1 MLPLKMLRLKH
12 MCYPSIKFSRS
23 RVMGSDSLLDHLANC
38 SNEDQIFDVVGKNK
52 TKLSVKHV
60 GRAINLLW
68 QFQKERPQMLR
79 TMDFIRKH
87 SQFMVLCVLAENKID
102 LMDDETLVDMLYN
115 ALRLNVEPHDSL
127 VQQLVVEAWGRIERF
142 NMATLSKFAVCLT
155 DQHMYH
161 SPLMGEITDIVS
173 RKLES
178 IQDARILSSLMLSIS
193 GMVSTRL
200 RNCLIEKAEFLLDT
214 RDPSKD
220 TRDRY
225 QFNNSRRIVQFL
237 RNIKFNYRPLL
248 GKCNKIFLQNIKRL
262 DADNISII
270 LGVYQSLHF
279 NNCDF
284 RLAAKWRLTELM
296 NTHTDP
302 ASFARLFAALG
313 PLSGPAIRE
322 RLESTTLLMVEEFSP
337 SQTLAVVETMG
348 EMECRNPQ
356 LIQKVA
362 STLYKLLDQYK
373 PLDIAR
379 LTQALLSL
387 HCQNPELYA
396 ELRRMLVS
404 YLHLSVVP
412 YEVSMLTRVLS
423 LLSPPRT
430 DHLIPARIDAVLPQC
445 NLSDLNA
452 FAIAITKWVRNGSSY
467 QAGTATVYVK
477 LLQKLNKC
485 GLERL
490 QKADRMD
497 LLIEELKYVSGEW
510 FEEVLAEET
519 MATFERLIDQ
529 MTWSN
534 VPEFSLFLTKTN
546 CLHTGLLDQIASV
559 TLEHINKLHYSATY
573 ATLLPFT
580 ILNYDPPQA
589 ERFFE
594 SCIQH
599 FRPHLSLFDP
609 HLLVLFGYS
618 LALVGYFPEDIIKTI
633 FSVDFLAKLDSQLDT
648 LPDALNMRIRLRL
661 MELNRAVCLECP
673 EFQTPWF
680 HDRYCQQLLNKGNVS
695 VSAIQ
700 QQIQEILGQLLG
712 GSNYAK
718 ASVFTPYYY
727 FIDFE
732 CVLDRHQ
739 KPLPYVDQ
747 STMLL
752 SKNAKVPWEPDNEF
766 IGEKQLLPGE
776 QRVAIEFLDSKAFCK
791 NSHHIK
797 GETVMKKRHLEILGY
812 HVVQIPHFEW
822 NSMELSTKDAWVEY
836 LKQKIF
842 VKEC

>member
-12 MCYPSIKFSRS
+12 ICYPSVSFYRS
-23 RVMGSDSLLDHLANC
+23 WVIGCDSLLDQLSSC
-38 SNEDQIFDVVGKNK
+38 SNEDQIFDLVGKNK
-52 TKLSVKHV
+52 AKLSVKHV
-60 GRAINLLW
+60 GHAINLLW

-79 TMDFIRKH
+79 TIDCIRKH
-87 SQFMVLCVLAENKID
+87 PQFVVLHVLAENKID

-127 VQQLVVEAWGRIERF
+127 VQQFMVEAWGRIERF
-142 NMATLSKFAVCLT
+142 SMATLSKFAVCLT

-178 IQDARILSSLMLSIS
+178 IQDVRILSSLMLSIS
-193 GMVSTRL
+193 GMISTRL
-200 RNCLIEKAEFLLDT
+200 RNRLIEKAEFLLDT
-214 RDPSKD
+214 RDPL
-220 TRDRY
+220 

-237 RNIKFNYRPLL
+237 RNIKFSYRPLL
-248 GKCNKIFLQNIKRL
+248 EKCNKIFLQNIKNL

-284 RLAAKWRLTELM
+284 RLAAKWRLTELV
-296 NTHTDP
+296 NAHTDR

-313 PLSGPAIRE
+313 PLSGPVVRE
-322 RLESTTLLMVEEFSP
+322 R
-337 SQTLAVVETMG
+337 
-348 EMECRNPQ
+348 
-356 LIQKVA
+356 VA
-362 STLYKLLDQYK
+362 SSLYKHLNLYK
-373 PLDIAR
+373 PVDIAR
-379 LTQALLSL
+379 ITQALLSL
-387 HCQNPELYA
+387 RCQNPELYA

-404 YLHLSVVP
+404 YLHLSVIP

-423 LLSPPRT
+423 LLPSTRI
-430 DHLIPARIDAVLPQC
+430 DHLIPARVGAVLPQC

-452 FAIAITKWVRNGSSY
+452 LAIAISKWVRNGSSY
-467 QAGTATVYVK
+467 QSGTAAVYMK

-497 LLIEELKYVSGEW
+497 LLIEELKFVSGEW

-529 MTWSN
+529 MTGSN
-534 VPEFSLFLTKTN
+534 VPEFALFLTKTN
-546 CLHTGLLDQIASV
+546 CLHTVLLDQIASV
-559 TLEHINKLHYSATY
+559 TLEHINKIHYSAIY

-589 ERFFE
+589 EEFFE
-594 SCIQH
+594 SCVQH
-599 FRPHLSLFDP
+599 IRPHLNLCDP

-618 LALVGYFPEDIIKTI
+618 LALAGYFPEDIIKTI
-633 FSVDFLAKLDSQLDT
+633 FSVDFLAKLDSQLDI

-680 HDRYCQQLLNKGNVS
+680 HDRYCQQLLHKGNVS

-700 QQIQEILGQLLG
+700 QQIQAILGQLLG

-732 CVLDRHQ
+732 CVLNKHQ

-752 SKNAKVPWEPDNEF
+752 SKKGKMPWGPGNEF
-766 IGEKQLLPGE
+766 IGEKQLLPGA
-776 QRVAIEFLDSKAFCK
+776 QRVAVDFLDAKAFCK

-822 NSMELSTKDAWVEY
+822 NSMELSTKDAWIEY

-842 VKEC
+842 AEGS

>member
-1 MLPLKMLRLKH
+1 MLPLKILRLKH
-12 MCYPSIKFSRS
+12 ICYTSVRFYHS
-23 RVMGSDSLLDHLANC
+23 RVMGSDSLLDQLGNC
-38 SNEDQIFDVVGKNK
+38 SNEDQIFDIVGKNK
-52 TKLSVKHV
+52 AKLSVKHV

-79 TMDFIRKH
+79 TIDFIRKH
-87 SQFMVLCVLAENKID
+87 SQFMVLRVLAENKID

-142 NMATLSKFAVCLT
+142 SMATLSKFAVCLT
-155 DQHMYH
+155 DQHMHH

-178 IQDARILSSLMLSIS
+178 IQDVRILSSLMLSIS
-193 GMVSTRL
+193 GMISTCL

-214 RDPSKD
+214 RDTS
-220 TRDRY
+220 
-225 QFNNSRRIVQFL
+225 QLNNARRIVQFL

-248 GKCNKIFLQNIKRL
+248 EKCNTIFLQNIKSL
-262 DADNISII
+262 DADDISII
-270 LGVYQSLHF
+270 LGLYQSLHF

-284 RLAAKWRLTELM
+284 RLAAKWRLTELA
-296 NTHTDP
+296 NVHTDP
-302 ASFARLFAALG
+302 ASFVRLFAALG
-313 PLSGPAIRE
+313 PLSEPVVRE
-322 RLESTTLLMVEEFSP
+322 RLESATLLMVEEFSP
-337 SQTLAVVETMG
+337 SQTLAVIETMG

-362 STLYKLLDQYK
+362 STLYKQLDVYK

-379 LTQALLSL
+379 IAQALLLL

-423 LLSPPRT
+423 LLPSPRT
-430 DHLIPARIDAVLPQC
+430 DHLILARIDAVLPQC
-445 NLSDLNA
+445 NLSDLNT
-452 FAIAITKWVRNGSSY
+452 FAIAITKWVRNGSST
-467 QAGTATVYVK
+467 QPGTAAVYVK

-490 QKADRMD
+490 QKADSLD

-519 MATFERLIDQ
+519 MATFDRLIDQ
-529 MTWSN
+529 ITWSN
-534 VPEFSLFLTKTN
+534 VPEFALFLTKTN

-559 TLEHINKLHYSATY
+559 TLEHINKIHYSATY
-573 ATLLPFT
+573 AILLPFT
-580 ILNYDPPQA
+580 ILNYDPPQG
-589 ERFFE
+589 EDFFE
-594 SCIQH
+594 SCIQR
-599 FRPHLSLFDP
+599 FRPHLSLFAP

-618 LALVGYFPEDIIKTI
+618 LALADYFPEDIIKTI

-648 LPDALNMRIRLRL
+648 LPDVLNMRIRLRL

-680 HDRYCQQLLNKGNVS
+680 HDRYCQQLLNKGNVY

-700 QQIQEILGQLLG
+700 QQIHEILGQLLG

-727 FIDFE
+727 FIGQASHPWNQPSE
-732 CVLDRHQ
+732 
-739 KPLPYVDQ
+739 PL
-747 STMLL
+747 L
-752 SKNAKVPWEPDNEF
+752 
-766 IGEKQLLPGE
+766 
-776 QRVAIEFLDSKAFCK
+776 
-791 NSHHIK
+791 HH
-797 GETVMKKRHLEILGY
+797 V
-812 HVVQIPHFEW
+812 
-822 NSMELSTKDAWVEY
+822 
-836 LKQKIF
+836 
-842 VKEC
+842 

>member
-1 MLPLKMLRLKH
+1 MQ
-12 MCYPSIKFSRS
+12 MCIFNTQQKYFDQL
-23 RVMGSDSLLDHLANC
+23 GSC
-38 SNEDQIFDVVGKNK
+38 SSEDQIFDVVGKNK
-52 TKLSVKHV
+52 AKLSVTHV
-60 GRAINLLW
+60 GHAINLLW

-79 TMDFIRKH
+79 TIDFIRKH
-87 SQFMVLCVLAENKID
+87 PQFMVLRVLAENKID
-102 LMDDETLVDMLYN
+102 LMDNETLVDMLYH
-115 ALRLNVEPHDSL
+115 ALRLNVEPHDSM
-127 VQQLVVEAWGRIERF
+127 VQQLMVEAWERIERF
-142 NMATLSKFAVCLT
+142 SMATLSKFAVCLT

-173 RKLES
+173 RKMES

-193 GMVSTRL
+193 GMISARL
-200 RNCLIEKAEFLLDT
+200 RNCLIEKAEFLLNT
-214 RDPSKD
+214 RDPS
-220 TRDRY
+220 

-237 RNIKFNYRPLL
+237 RNIKFSHRPLL
-248 GKCNKIFLQNIKRL
+248 EKCNKIFLQNIKSL

-270 LGVYQSLHF
+270 LGMYQSLHF
-279 NNCDF
+279 SNSDF
-284 RLAAKWRLTELM
+284 RLAAKWRLTELLDA
-296 NTHTDP
+296 HIDP

-313 PLSGPAIRE
+313 PLSGPVVRE
-322 RLESTTLLMVEEFSP
+322 RLESDTLLMVEEFSP
-337 SQTLAVVETMG
+337 SQTLAVIETME
-348 EMECRNPQ
+348 EMECRNIQ

-362 STLYKLLDQYK
+362 STLYKQLDLYK
-373 PLDIAR
+373 PVDIAR
-379 LTQALLSL
+379 ITQALLSL
-387 HCQNPELYA
+387 RCQNPELCA
-396 ELRRMLVS
+396 ELRRLLVS
-404 YLHLSVVP
+404 YLHRSVVP
-412 YEVSMLTRVLS
+412 CEVSMLTRVLS
-423 LLSPPRT
+423 LLPSPRI
-430 DHLIPARIDAVLPQC
+430 DHLIPARIGAVLPQC

-452 FAIAITKWVRNGSSY
+452 LAIAITKWVRNGSSY
-467 QAGTATVYVK
+467 QPGTAEMHMK
-477 LLQKLNKC
+477 LLQRLNKC

-490 QKADRMD
+490 QKADHMD
-497 LLIEELKYVSGEW
+497 LLIEELKYISGEW
-510 FEEVLAEET
+510 FEEILAEET

-529 MTWSN
+529 MTGSN
-534 VPEFSLFLTKTN
+534 VPEFALFLTKTN

-559 TLEHINKLHYSATY
+559 TLQHISKIHYSAIY

-580 ILNYDPPQA
+580 ILNYEPPQA
-589 ERFFE
+589 EEFFE

-599 FRPHLSLFDP
+599 IRPHLNLCDP
-609 HLLVLFGYS
+609 HLLVLFGYL
-618 LALVGYFPEDIIKTI
+618 LALAGYFPEDIIKTI

-695 VSAIQ
+695 VSPLQ

-712 GSNYAK
+712 GSIYAK

-727 FIDFE
+727 FIDFQ
-732 CVLDRHQ
+732 CILDKHQ

-752 SKNAKVPWEPDNEF
+752 PKNGKMLWEPDNEF

-776 QRVAIEFLDSKAFCK
+776 QRIAIDFLDSKAFCK
-791 NSHHIK
+791 NSHHIR
-797 GETVMKKRHLEILGY
+797 GETAMKKRHLEILGY

-842 VKEC
+842 IGES

>member
-1 MLPLKMLRLKH
+1 MLPLKILRLKH
-12 MCYPSIKFSRS
+12 ICYTSVRFYHS
-23 RVMGSDSLLDHLANC
+23 RVMGSDSLLDQLGNC
-38 SNEDQIFDVVGKNK
+38 SNEDQIFDIVGKNK
-52 TKLSVKHV
+52 AKLSVKHV

-79 TMDFIRKH
+79 TIDFIRKH
-87 SQFMVLCVLAENKID
+87 SQFMVLRVLAENKID

-142 NMATLSKFAVCLT
+142 SMATLSKFAVCLT
-155 DQHMYH
+155 DQHMHH

-178 IQDARILSSLMLSIS
+178 IQDVRILSSLMLSIS
-193 GMVSTRL
+193 GMISTCL

-214 RDPSKD
+214 RDTS
-220 TRDRY
+220 
-225 QFNNSRRIVQFL
+225 QLNNARRIVQFL

-248 GKCNKIFLQNIKRL
+248 EKCNTIFLQNIKSL
-262 DADNISII
+262 DADDISII
-270 LGVYQSLHF
+270 LGLYQSLHF

-284 RLAAKWRLTELM
+284 RLAAKWRLTELA
-296 NTHTDP
+296 NVHTDP
-302 ASFARLFAALG
+302 ASFVRLFAALG
-313 PLSGPAIRE
+313 PLSEPVVRE
-322 RLESTTLLMVEEFSP
+322 RLESATLLMVEEFSP
-337 SQTLAVVETMG
+337 SQTLAVIETMG

-362 STLYKLLDQYK
+362 STLYKQLDVYK

-379 LTQALLSL
+379 IAQALLLL

-423 LLSPPRT
+423 LLPSPRT
-430 DHLIPARIDAVLPQC
+430 DHLILARIDAVLPQC
-445 NLSDLNA
+445 NLSDLNT
-452 FAIAITKWVRNGSSY
+452 FAIAITKWVRNGSST
-467 QAGTATVYVK
+467 QPGTAAVYVK

-490 QKADRMD
+490 QKADSLD

-519 MATFERLIDQ
+519 MATFDRLIDQ
-529 MTWSN
+529 ITWSN
-534 VPEFSLFLTKTN
+534 VPEFALFLTKTN

-559 TLEHINKLHYSATY
+559 TLEHINKIHYSATY
-573 ATLLPFT
+573 AILLPFT
-580 ILNYDPPQA
+580 ILNYDPPQG
-589 ERFFE
+589 EDFFE
-594 SCIQH
+594 SCIQR
-599 FRPHLSLFDP
+599 FRPHLSLFAP

-618 LALVGYFPEDIIKTI
+618 LALADYFPEDIIKTI

-648 LPDALNMRIRLRL
+648 LPDVLNMRIRLRL

-680 HDRYCQQLLNKGNVS
+680 HDRYCQQLLNK
-695 VSAIQ
+695 
-700 QQIQEILGQLLG
+700 
-712 GSNYAK
+712 
-718 ASVFTPYYY
+718 
-727 FIDFE
+727 DFE
-732 CVLDRHQ
+732 CVLDKHQ

-747 STMLL
+747 SSLLL
-752 SKNAKVPWEPDNEF
+752 SKKGKVPWELDNQF
-766 IGEKQLLPGE
+766 IGEKQLLPGAK
-776 QRVAIEFLDSKAFCK
+776 RVAVEFLDSKAFCK
-791 NSHHIK
+791 NSRHVK

-822 NSMELSTKDAWVEY
+822 NSMELSTKDAWIEY

-842 VKEC
+842 AEES